1 MTTGLVL
8 FGHGA
13 RDPRWREP
21 FDRLKAMV
29 AARHDGAV
37 ELAFLEHMQPDL
49 SNACSALAHAGSDRI
64 VVVPLFLG
72 TGGHLRRDLP
82 ALIADARRV
91 AGVEVAAAGAA
102 GEDRLVLEAI
112 AAYSLTCAARSRGGP

>member
-1 MTTGLVL
+1 MTGLIL

-21 FDRLKAMV
+21 FDRLKQIV
-29 AARHDGAV
+29 APRHDGPV

-49 SNACSALAHAGSDRI
+49 AAAAVTLKAAGVRHA

-72 TGGHLRRDLP
+72 TGGHLRQDLP
-82 ALIADARRV
+82 AMLAAAQQASGISLSSVSAVGEDSQVLEAM
-91 AGVEVAAAGAA
+91 AAYCVAAARGA
-102 GEDRLVLEAI
+102 
-112 AAYSLTCAARSRGGP
+112 